1 MAGYVRQS
9 SFVDGDTVTA
19 ALFNDEYNQLV
30 NAFHNSTGHAHD
42 GTSAS
47 GPVIGLIGDA
57 GETSPNNK
65 VLIDTTNNY
74 IEFYVQVSN
83 SPVQQ
88 IYIADGAIIPTTD
101 SDIDLGT
108 SSLEFKDLYLDGT
121 AHIDTLDVDANAGI
135 IGNATVGGTLG
146 VTGNTTL
153 TANLTVN
160 GNTTLGNAAS
170 DTVTITADVASHI
183 IPSADSTYTL
193 GDGSN
198 YWSHGYIDAI
208 TTTGNVA
215 VGGNLTVTGTTTFNG
230 GTITMGD
237 AATDNVVFGAD
248 VDSNIIP
255 DDDDTYDLG
264 SSSQEWRN
272 LYIDGTANIDSLVA
286 DTADINGG
294 TVDGTI
300 IGGSTPAAIT
310 GTAIT
315 GTSFVIGSAD
325 INEAE
330 LETID
335 GVTAGTVAASKAI
348 VVDSN
353 KDIASFR
360 NITLTGELDAGSLDV
375 SGDVDVDGT
384 LETDALSINGTTVT
398 STAAE
403 LNILDGVTSTAAE
416 LNILDGVT
424 STAAELN
431 LLDGVTSTTA
441 ELNILDGVTASAADI
456 NLIDGITNG
465 TVIASK
471 AIITDS
477 NKDITGGRNI
487 TISGQLAAATLD
499 ISGDVD
505 IDGTL
510 EADAITVNGTTLAE
524 TISDTVGAM
533 VTSNTESGITVA
545 YDDSD
550 NTLDFTVGTLNQDT
564 TGLAATATALATA
577 RTIHG
582 VSFDGTANIDLSEV
596 IADTVGAMVS
606 SNTETNITVAYQD
619 SDNTLDFTIGTL
631 NQDTTGNAATATAL
645 ETARTIGGTSFDG
658 SANIAVALS
667 ATATALATARTIHG
681 VSFDGTA
688 NIDLSEV
695 IQDTV
700 GAMVSS
706 NTESGIT
713 VAYEDGDGTLDFT
726 VGTLNQDTTGT
737 AALATEVTVSANNS
751 TNESVYLTFVDGA
764 TGSQGIETDTALSYN
779 PSTNTLTV
787 ANISVS
793 GTQTIV
799 DSVTMNANNAVIF
812 EGSTADAHE
821 TTLTT
826 IDATGDRTISLP
838 NVSGTLPVL
847 AAVSTTQITSTPEEL
862 NILDGV
868 TSTTAELN
876 FVDGSTAGS
885 VVNSK
890 AVVYGSSGE
899 VAATS
904 ATVAGNL
911 TVDTNTLAVV
921 ASSNKVGINQASPD
935 VSLDL
940 GANTDAVH
948 VPVGTTGQRPGS
960 PAAGYFRYNSTNG
973 KFEGYTDEWGSI
985 GGGSGT
991 NMDTNIFEGDGSD
1004 TTFTLSNAPDD
1015 EKNLMVFV
1023 DGVFQAQNVY
1033 SVSGTT
1039 LTFATAPADGRVIT
1053 VYHSTTTV
1061 GGSNNTI
1068 NTMTGDNSDTTL
1080 TLSVA
1085 PVHENNT
1092 QVYFDGVYQSKANY
1106 AISGTTLTFSTAP
1119 ATGVLVEAITNTNT
1133 SSTTANQL
1141 LDADSDTK
1149 IQVEESSDEDT
1160 IRFDIAGAEDFTM
1173 TANNFNVLTG
1183 SNVTFADSAKA
1194 NFGAGSDLQI
1204 YHNGSNSYIDDAGT
1218 GWLNIRGSNV
1228 GIEKYTGEQMAIFAA
1243 DGAVTLYNDNVAKF
1257 ATTST
1262 GVAISGTALTAK
1274 TTSSTANDRSG
1285 AGFTLTESATDST
1298 RRANMYLDADN
1309 GAFGAGDAGN
1319 YFYIEKI
1326 GGGGEVSFI
1335 NQDAT
1340 ALNFQIGGASKKLTI
1355 SGNNLHLNGGT
1366 DARIQLGTSGAGAT
1380 STDNDTVHIRGD
1392 GDNLKLNA
1400 AGNGVHLFEINGS
1413 EKMRIDSAGH
1423 VRKPETA
1430 AFLARPSGGQNNLS
1444 VNVDHT
1450 IAFGTEVFDQNADF
1464 ASHTF
1469 TAPVNGKYQL
1479 NASVQFYNSDSATAY
1494 HHLKI
1499 ITSNRAYQN
1508 IASLNKMSGDPDY
1521 WTFNISVLADMDAN
1535 DTAYVMVAIP
1545 NSGTAQ
1551 ADITTESYFS
1561 GFLAC

>member
-42 GTSAS
+42 GTAAS
-47 GPVIGLIGDA
+47 GPVIGIIGDA

-74 IEFYVQVSN
+74 IEFYVEVSSN
-83 SPVQQ
+83 PVQQ
-88 IYIADGAIIPTTD
+88 LYIADGAIIPVTD
-101 SDIDLGT
+101 NDVDLGT

-170 DTVTITADVASHI
+170 DTVTITADVASDI
-183 IPSADSTYTL
+183 IPSADSTHTL
-193 GDGSN
+193 GDSSN

-294 TVDGTI
+294 TIDSATIATSDITVGSGKTLDVSSGTFTLADNQISGDKVEGGTIAATTVTTLTSTTGNITSVNATTVDTTNIELTNLKAKDGTAAGSIADSTGVVTLGSSVLTTTDINGGTIDGTI
-300 IGGSTPAAIT
+300 IGGSSAAAIT

-315 GTSFVIGSAD
+315 GTSFVIGNAD

-353 KDIASFR
+353 KDFTGAR

-431 LLDGVTSTTA
+431 ILDGVTSTAA
-441 ELNILDGVTASAADI
+441 ELNILDGVTASATDI

-487 TISGQLAAATLD
+487 TISGELDAATLD
-499 ISGDVD
+499 ISGDAD

-510 EADAITVNGTTLAE
+510 EADAITIGGVTLAE

-533 VTSNTESGITVA
+533 VSSNTETNITVT

-550 NTLDFTVGTLNQDT
+550 NTLDFVIGTLNQDT

-582 VSFDGTANIDLSEV
+582 VSFDGTANIDLTEV
-596 IADTVGAMVS
+596 V
-606 SNTETNITVAYQD
+606 
-619 SDNTLDFTIGTL
+619 
-631 NQDTTGNAATATAL
+631 
-645 ETARTIGGTSFDG
+645 
-658 SANIAVALS
+658 
-667 ATATALATARTIHG
+667 
-681 VSFDGTA
+681 
-688 NIDLSEV
+688 
-695 IQDTV
+695 QDTV

-713 VAYEDGDGTLDFT
+713 VAYQDGDGTLDFT

-737 AALATEVTVSANNS
+737 AALATQVTVSANDS

-764 TGSQGIETDTALSYN
+764 TGSQGIETDSALSYN

-876 FVDGSTAGS
+876 LVDGSTAGS

-904 ATVAGNL
+904 ATVAGDL

-921 ASSNKVGINQASPD
+921 ASSNRVGVNQASPD

-948 VPVGTTGQRPGS
+948 VPVGTTGQRPTG
-960 PAAGYFRYNSTNG
+960 AAGYFRYNTSLSQ
-973 KFEGYTDEWGSI
+973 FEGYTDAWGAI
-985 GGGSGT
+985 GGGGT
-991 NMDTNIFEGDGSD
+991 N
-1004 TTFTLSNAPDD
+1004 TFTHDVFTANGSTTAFALSQTTESEN
-1015 EKNLMVFV
+1015 NLIVFV
-1023 DGVFQAQNVY
+1023 DGVFQEQSAYSIATSSGTTTLTMSAAPANGRKLVVY
-1033 SVSGTT
+1033 SVAAGVS
-1039 LTFATAPADGRVIT
+1039 
-1053 VYHSTTTV
+1053 
-1061 GGSNNTI
+1061 GSNLNI
-1068 NTMTGDNSDTTL
+1068 DTMTGDGSDTTL
-1080 TLSVA
+1080 TLSIA
-1085 PVHENNT
+1085 PVNENNT
-1092 QVYFDGVYQSKANY
+1092 QVFFDGVYQNKSTY
-1106 AISGTTLTFSTAP
+1106 SISGTTLTFSTAP
-1119 ATGVLVEAITNTNT
+1119 PTGVAVEVMTFTQTDINVPVDGTI
-1133 SSTTANQL
+1133 TTAKIVDDAVTSAK
-1141 LDADSDTK
+1141 LDTN
-1149 IQVEESSDEDT
+1149 I
-1160 IRFDIAGAEDFTM
+1160 DIAGTLDVTGAATLDSTLAVAGVTTSGGVVSTRAGDSSQFIRTGGSNTTGFGDSLYLLHSTTGNMAEDFGIGM
-1173 TANNFNVLTG
+1173 
-1183 SNVTFADSAKA
+1183 TFAVKDSGVTQSLGDLGYTRRGADNTADFILQTYNGGTRAEKFRVLAAGGICFNGDKVAA
-1194 NFGAGSDLQI
+1194 NALDDYEEGTFTASLTFGG
-1204 YHNGSNSYIDDAGT
+1204 NDAGISYVT
-1218 GWLNIRGSNV
+1218 QIG
-1228 GIEKYTGEQMAIFAA
+1228 KYTKIGNTVHCQIRIKL
-1243 DGAVTLYNDNVAKF
+1243 DDKG
-1257 ATTST
+1257 TST
-1262 GVAISGTALTAK
+1262 GIAQIALPFAASLATGEYPTAFISHHNGPTSQLYGLINASGTNAQ
-1274 TTSSTANDRSG
+1274 R
-1285 AGFTLTESATDST
+1285 
-1298 RRANMYLDADN
+1298 LDIGVFD
-1309 GAFGAGDAGN
+1309 GDAS
-1319 YFYIEKI
+1319 YTA
-1326 GGGGEVSFI
+1326 
-1335 NQDAT
+1335 AT
-1340 ALNFQIGGASKKLTI
+1340 QTTI
-1355 SGNNLHLNGGT
+1355 
-1366 DARIQLGTSGAGAT
+1366 
-1380 STDNDTVHIRGD
+1380 
-1392 GDNLKLNA
+1392 GDN
-1400 AGNGVHLFEINGS
+1400 IR
-1413 EKMRIDSAGH
+1413 M
-1423 VRKPETA
+1423 
-1430 AFLARPSGGQNNLS
+1430 S
-1444 VNVDHT
+1444 V
-1450 IAFGTEVFDQNADF
+1450 
-1464 ASHTF
+1464 
-1469 TAPVNGKYQL
+1469 
-1479 NASVQFYNSDSATAY
+1479 
-1494 HHLKI
+1494 
-1499 ITSNRAYQN
+1499 
-1508 IASLNKMSGDPDY
+1508 SLTYK
-1521 WTFNISVLADMDAN
+1521 V
-1535 DTAYVMVAIP
+1535 
-1545 NSGTAQ
+1545 
-1551 ADITTESYFS
+1551 
-1561 GFLAC
+1561 